1 MLLKEGR
8 EEIRLRN
15 NITDQE
21 DLVEV
26 MGKVLVTNECR
37 MQIEKNGTWISVQLS
52 TVNGTEVGDQE
63 CRYTL
68 FLHYGV
74 YLPYPPPNKYDGC
87 WAQLSIAHTL
97 DC

>member
-21 DLVEV
+21 YLVEV

-37 MQIEKNGTWISVQLS
+37 MQIEKKRHLDIRPTIHSKWDGS
-52 TVNGTEVGDQE
+52 GGP
-63 CRYTL
+63 
-68 FLHYGV
+68 GV
-74 YLPYPPPNKYDGC
+74 
-87 WAQLSIAHTL
+87 
-97 DC
+97 

>member
-15 NITDQE
+15 NITDQK

-26 MGKVLVTNECR
+26 MGTVLVTNSFR
-37 MQIEKNGTWISVQLS
+37 MQSEKNGTWISVQLS

-63 CRYTL
+63 
-68 FLHYGV
+68 
-74 YLPYPPPNKYDGC
+74 
-87 WAQLSIAHTL
+87 
-97 DC
+97 